1 MFYFFLLKF
10 LLLVLILVAIIITI
24 KQCIDEIE
32 HLISKV
38 ADTWGFA
45 KQNLKFGQFFGQF
58 SQLVNEVSLMT
69 LFPIGATAICIGIYY
84 LNITMSWLQ

>member
-1 MFYFFLLKF
+1 M
-10 LLLVLILVAIIITI
+10 LVAIIITI

-45 KQNLKFGQFFGQF
+45 KQNLKFGKFFGQF
-58 SQLVNEVSLMT
+58 GQLANEISLM
-69 LFPIGATAICIGIYY
+69 
-84 LNITMSWLQ
+84 N

>member
-1 MFYFFLLKF
+1 M
-10 LLLVLILVAIIITI
+10 LVAIIITI

-45 KQNLKFGQFFGQF
+45 KQNLKFGKFSGQFGQ
-58 SQLVNEVSLMT
+58 LANEISLMN
-69 LFPIGATAICIGIYY
+69 LFPIGTTAICIGIYY
-84 LNITMSWLQ
+84 LNIIMFWLQ